1 MDQGLWTLLLVISI
15 SCSQNKKQTAEEKY
29 TCPMHPEIVQDKP
42 GTCPICFMDLVQKNK
57 KGIVIEITSDLNYL
71 LKPTNAL
78 VMSSI
83 KTITPVRESMVVTAD
98 STE

>member
-1 MDQGLWTLLLVISI
+1 MAKLRRPWTMDQGLWTLLLVISI

-57 KGIVIEITSDLNYL
+57 KGIVIEITSDKNYL
-71 LKPTNAL
+71 RNATNAS
-78 VMSSI
+78 VFSFIISI
-83 KTITPVRESMVVTAD
+83 THVI
-98 STE
+98 